1 MLIKFDC
8 PFCGEDLAS
17 ESSERGHEVDCVEC
31 GKEFNIPLDG
41 ALEVG
46 NIIDDHI
53 VLKQIGEGSMG
64 RIYLAEHLLMG
75 RQVALKTISPQ
86 VRFQDGTV
94 EQFMKELQNSAILQ
108 HPNIVTTYNAG
119 YKDGVHFITMQYI
132 EGVDLHDVVDR
143 TGRYSEKEVMQIAK
157 DVADALSYAWTEH
170 NMIHRDIKPEN
181 IRKDL
186 RGKFVV
192 MDFGLAMAGGID
204 DSGYISGTPD
214 FMSPEQ
220 VKMGNVD
227 FRTDMYAL
235 GLVMLYLLTGRR
247 IFAGEPEDVMQ
258 MQVTHQIP
266 RADELLPNVKCSPQL
281 QNMISV
287 MTAKDPIDRYESWDM
302 VIKSLEDMSSI
313 WDTNTFK
320 MKKMDAAAL
329 LQDPKKK
336 APRGRPQKSK
346 ATRSKNKSRVQQSN
360 NSKKAK
366 RSLKRRR
373 SKKAGTNATPILVG
387 VFVLFC
393 FVIGLLV
400 LLK

>member
-31 GKEFNIPLDG
+31 GKEFTIPLDG

-53 VLKQIGEGSMG
+53 LLKQIGEGSMG

-86 VRFQDGTV
+86 VRFQDGSV
-94 EQFMKELQNSAILQ
+94 DQFMKELQNSAILQ

-143 TGRYSEKEVMQIAK
+143 TGRYSEKEVLQIAK
-157 DVADALSYAWTEH
+157 DVAEALSYAWSEH
-170 NMIHRDIKPEN
+170 HMIHRDIKPEN

-186 RGKFVV
+186 KGKFVV

-220 VKMGNVD
+220 VKMGSVD

-235 GLVMLYLLTGRR
+235 GLVMLYLLTGKR
-247 IFAGEPEDVMQ
+247 IFAGDPEEVMQ

-266 RADELLPNVKCSPQL
+266 RADELLPNVKCSDQL
-281 QNMISV
+281 QNMLSV

-302 VIKSLEDMSSI
+302 LLKTLEDMSSI

-320 MKKMDAAAL
+320 MKKMDAAQF
-329 LQDPKKK
+329 LQDKKKK

-346 ATRSKNKSRVQQSN
+346 ASRSKNKSRVQQN
-360 NSKKAK
+360 NTTKKAQ

-373 SKKAGTNATPILVG
+373 AKKAGTNATPILVG
-387 VFVLFC
+387 VFVVFC
-393 FVIGLLV
+393 VAIGLIMMLR
-400 LLK
+400 